1 MDGYDIL
8 SMKVQPVYAQALFV
22 LLQREKW
29 SQKLEMLRMCDKAG
43 TSKSTINKN
52 SFNKYFRIILN
63 VQFQRSNRNN
73 YVDAALK
80 SKIEDIW
87 KKYIN
92 TIFHFL
98 NQRKVKS
105 KSNDEV
111 FYKIWEMHTT
121 TFFLLRYL
129 SLAS

>member
-1 MDGYDIL
+1 
-8 SMKVQPVYAQALFV
+8 
-22 LLQREKW
+22 
-29 SQKLEMLRMCDKAG
+29 MCDKAG

-52 SFNKYFRIILN
+52 SFNKHFKIILN
-63 VQFQRSNRNN
+63 VQFQRSNRNY

-111 FYKIWEMHTT
+111 FY
-121 TFFLLRYL
+121 
-129 SLAS
+129 